1 MYHHMRRLACEPYLA
16 RLSSTH
22 NQRRESHVST
32 LTPRARE
39 VLERVQSGQTAA
51 SIAGD
56 LSVSRN
62 AIYQQIGKLRREGF
76 LPSRVQ
82 EDGAGLSVEDT
93 VDDIRSQ
100 LDSQLVRLDARTE
113 ALTQEL
119 ERLRKERLQVKDLR
133 ERLDLE

>member
-1 MYHHMRRLACEPYLA
+1 MYHMRRLACEPYHA
-16 RLSSTH
+16 RLSPTH